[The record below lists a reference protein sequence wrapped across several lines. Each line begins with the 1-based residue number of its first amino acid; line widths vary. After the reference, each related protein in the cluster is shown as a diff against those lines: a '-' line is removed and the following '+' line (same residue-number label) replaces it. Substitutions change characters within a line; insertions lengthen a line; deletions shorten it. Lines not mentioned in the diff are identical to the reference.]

1 MNWRNKLMK
10 KRILGVALAGALAFS
25 AIAGSIAT
33 VSAAD
38 APPNPYRL
46 PEYTPTAGVETRKV
60 MFAMP
65 GSWTGEEG
73 STTRQTWEKY
83 GSTAGLYWWGCN
95 DNPDDYPE
103 AKKHG
108 WPVCKMKKEDSNIPN
123 LFSTLASRTAP
134 NMIFNNFIDGG
145 MDTSYPEYNT
155 SQQTKDLQI
164 EWFGQG
170 DSDYYPLEFWDY
182 LYNNYYEDFCD
193 DPNYQIEEF
202 GDYAKNFFFDEL
214 DDSIYQYVDN
224 MVYVVDF
231 DTSRMAIS
239 PVSGKGGF
247 DGAFYF
253 YYGNGEFGIWP
264 TREMCIEKEGLTVDE
279 DGKIV
284 YEGTKKNAETG
295 EDEAFTETV
304 DEKTGFILRE
314 HTDAYDKKTKK
325 NFVVFGNFT
334 GKYWSDTAAPEMP
347 TVEPTSAAAD
357 TTTVPAPDNN
367 DATSDPGKPS
377 SSGTGSNDSNGS
389 IATGDY
395 SAAAIFGVFAIAGLG
410 VFYFVRKRR
419 SSK

>member
-38 APPNPYRL
+38 APPNPNRL
-46 PEYTPTAGVETRKV
+46 PEYTPSEGVETRTV

-83 GSTAGLYWWGCN
+83 GSAAGLYWWGGD
-95 DNPDDYPE
+95 DNPDE
-103 AKKHG
+103 APAAAGHG
-108 WPVCKMKKEDSNIPN
+108 WPGWKMKKVSEGDIAN
-123 LFSTLASRTAP
+123 LYSTLASRKAP
-134 NMIFNNFIDGG
+134 NMIFSNFIDGG

-155 SQQTKDLQI
+155 SQQTKDLQV
-164 EWFGQG
+164 EWFEEGT
-170 DSDYYPLEFWDY
+170 SDYYPKEFWDY
-182 LYNNYYEDFCD
+182 LYDNYLEDFD
-193 DPNYQIEEF
+193 EDPNYQITEF
-202 GDYAKNFFFDEL
+202 GNYAKNFFCEDSNICHYI
-214 DDSIYQYVDN
+214 DD

-264 TREMCIEKEGLTVDE
+264 TREMCIEKEGLTVDA

-314 HTDAYDKKTKK
+314 HTDAYDTKTKR

-357 TTTVPAPDNN
+357 TTTVPAADNN
-367 DATSDPGKPS
+367 DATSAQGEKS
-377 SSGTGSNDSNGS
+377 SSGTGSNNSNGS

>member
-1 MNWRNKLMK
+1 MK

-46 PEYTPTAGVETRKV
+46 PEYTPSAGVETRTV

-83 GSTAGLYWWGCN
+83 GSTAGLYWWGGD
-95 DNPDDYPE
+95 DNPDDYP
-103 AKKHG
+103 AANTHG
-108 WPVCKMKKEDSNIPN
+108 WPGWKMKKVSEGDIAN
-123 LFSTLASRTAP
+123 LYSTLASRTAP

-155 SQQTKDLQI
+155 SQQTKDLQV
-164 EWFGQG
+164 EWFEEGT
-170 DSDYYPLEFWDY
+170 SDYYPKEFWNY
-182 LYNNYYEDFCD
+182 LYDNYLEDFD
-193 DPNYQIEEF
+193 EDPNYQITEF
-202 GDYAKNFFFDEL
+202 GNYAKNFFCEDSNICHYI
-214 DDSIYQYVDN
+214 DD

-264 TREMCIEKEGLTVDE
+264 TREMCIEKEGLTVDA

-314 HTDAYDKKTKK
+314 HTDAFDTTVKR

-357 TTTVPAPDNN
+357 TTTVPAADNN
-367 DATSDPGKPS
+367 DATSAQGEKS

>member
-1 MNWRNKLMK
+1 MK

-33 VSAAD
+33 ASAAD
-38 APPNPYRL
+38 AAPPNPNRL
-46 PEYTPTAGVETRKV
+46 PEYTPSAGVETRTV

-65 GSWTGEEG
+65 GSWIGEEG

-83 GSTAGLYWWGCN
+83 GSAAGLYWWGGE
-95 DNPDDYPE
+95 DNPDE
-103 AKKHG
+103 APAAAGHG
-108 WPVCKMKKEDSNIPN
+108 WPGWKMKKVSEGDIAN
-123 LFSTLASRTAP
+123 LYSTLASRKAP
-134 NMIFNNFIDGG
+134 NMIFSNFIDGG

-155 SQQTKDLQI
+155 SQQTEDLQV
-164 EWFGQG
+164 EWFGEG
-170 DSDYYPLEFWDY
+170 DSDYYPKEFWDY
-182 LYNNYYEDFCD
+182 LYNNYEEDFLD

-202 GDYAKNFFFDEL
+202 GDYAKNFFY
-214 DDSIYQYVDN
+214 DDVDSSIYQYIDN
-224 MVYVVDF
+224 MVFVTDYHIDPNKV
-231 DTSRMAIS
+231 S
-239 PVSGKGGF
+239 PVSGKAGF
-247 DGAFYF
+247 PGAFYF

-264 TREMCIEKEGLTVDE
+264 TREMCIEKEGLTVDA

-295 EDEAFTETV
+295 EDEAFKETV
-304 DEKTGFILRE
+304 DETNGFILRN
-314 HTDAYDKKTKK
+314 HTDAYYTDKTRD
-325 NFVVFGNFT
+325 FVVFGNFT

-347 TVEPTSAAAD
+347 TVEPTTAAATS
-357 TTTVPAPDNN
+357 TTTVPAADNN
-367 DATSDPGKPS
+367 DATSAQGEQS
-377 SSGTGSNDSNGS
+377 SSGSGSNNSNGS

>member
-1 MNWRNKLMK
+1 
-10 KRILGVALAGALAFS
+10 
-25 AIAGSIAT
+25 
-33 VSAAD
+33 
-38 APPNPYRL
+38 
-46 PEYTPTAGVETRKV
+46 
-60 MFAMP
+60 
-65 GSWTGEEG
+65 
-73 STTRQTWEKY
+73 
-83 GSTAGLYWWGCN
+83 
-95 DNPDDYPE
+95 
-103 AKKHG
+103 
-108 WPVCKMKKEDSNIPN
+108 
-123 LFSTLASRTAP
+123 
-134 NMIFNNFIDGG
+134 MIFSNFIDGG

-155 SQQTKDLQI
+155 SQQTKDLQV
-164 EWFGQG
+164 EYFGQG
-170 DSDYYPLEFWDY
+170 DSDYYPKEFWDY
-182 LYNNYYEDFCD
+182 LYDNYYEDFCD
-193 DPNYQIEEF
+193 DPNYQITEF
-202 GDYAKNFFFDEL
+202 GDYAKNFFFEEL

-264 TREMCIEKEGLTVDE
+264 TREMCIEKEGLTVDA

-357 TTTVPAPDNN
+357 TTTVPAADNN
-367 DATSDPGKPS
+367 DATSAQGEKS

>member
-1 MNWRNKLMK
+1 MK

-38 APPNPYRL
+38 AAPPNPNRL
-46 PEYTPTAGVETRKV
+46 PEYTPSAGVETRTV

-65 GSWTGEEG
+65 GSWIGEEG

-83 GSTAGLYWWGCN
+83 GSAAGLYWWGGE
-95 DNPDDYPE
+95 DNPDE
-103 AKKHG
+103 APAANTHG
-108 WPVCKMKKEDSNIPN
+108 WPGWKMKKVSEGEIEN
-123 LFSTLASRTAP
+123 LYSTLASRKAP
-134 NMIFNNFIDGG
+134 NMIFSNFIDGG

-155 SQQTKDLQI
+155 SQQTEDLQV
-164 EWFGQG
+164 EWFGEG
-170 DSDYYPLEFWDY
+170 DSDYYPKEFWDY
-182 LYNNYYEDFCD
+182 LYNNYEEDFLD

-202 GDYAKNFFFDEL
+202 GDYAKNFFY
-214 DDSIYQYVDN
+214 DDVDSSIYQYIDN
-224 MVYVVDF
+224 MVFVTDYHIDPNKV
-231 DTSRMAIS
+231 S
-239 PVSGKGGF
+239 PVSGKAGF
-247 DGAFYF
+247 PGAFYF

-264 TREMCIEKEGLTVDE
+264 TREMCIEKEGLTVDA

-295 EDEAFTETV
+295 EDEAFKETV
-304 DEKTGFILRE
+304 DETNGFILRN
-314 HTDAYDKKTKK
+314 HTDAYYTDKTRD
-325 NFVVFGNFT
+325 FVVFGNFT

-357 TTTVPAPDNN
+357 TTTVPAADNN
-367 DATSDPGKPS
+367 DATSAQGEQS
-377 SSGTGSNDSNGS
+377 SSGTGSNNSNGS

>member
-1 MNWRNKLMK
+1 MK

-25 AIAGSIAT
+25 AIACSIAT

-38 APPNPYRL
+38 APPNPNRL
-46 PEYTPTAGVETRKV
+46 PEYTPSAGVETRTV

-83 GSTAGLYWWGCN
+83 GSAAGLYWWGGD
-95 DNPDDYPE
+95 DNPDE
-103 AKKHG
+103 APAAAGHG
-108 WPVCKMKKEDSNIPN
+108 WPGWKMKKVSEGDIAN
-123 LFSTLASRTAP
+123 LYSTLASRKAP
-134 NMIFNNFIDGG
+134 NMIFSNFIDGG

-155 SQQTKDLQI
+155 SQQTKDLQV

-182 LYNNYYEDFCD
+182 LYNNYYEDFLD

-264 TREMCIEKEGLTVDE
+264 TREMCIEKEGLTVDA

-357 TTTVPAPDNN
+357 TTTVPAADNN
-367 DATSDPGKPS
+367 DATSAQGEKS
-377 SSGTGSNDSNGS
+377 SSGTGSNNSNGS

>member
-1 MNWRNKLMK
+1 MK

-38 APPNPYRL
+38 APPNPNRL
-46 PEYTPTAGVETRKV
+46 PEYTPSAGVETRTV

-65 GSWTGEEG
+65 GSWTGEAG

-83 GSTAGLYWWGCN
+83 GSAAGLYWWGGD
-95 DNPDDYPE
+95 DNPDE
-103 AKKHG
+103 APAAAGHG
-108 WPVCKMKKEDSNIPN
+108 WPGWKMKKVSEGDIAN
-123 LFSTLASRTAP
+123 LYSTLASRKAP
-134 NMIFNNFIDGG
+134 NMIFSNFIDGG

-155 SQQTKDLQI
+155 SQQTKDLQV
-164 EWFGQG
+164 EYFGQG
-170 DSDYYPLEFWDY
+170 DSDYYPKEFWDY
-182 LYNNYYEDFCD
+182 LYDNYYEDFCD
-193 DPNYQIEEF
+193 DPNYQITEF
-202 GDYAKNFFFDEL
+202 GDYAKNFFFEEL

-231 DTSRMAIS
+231 DTTRMAIS

-264 TREMCIEKEGLTVDE
+264 TREMCIEKEGLTVDA

-314 HTDAYDKKTKK
+314 HTDAYDTKTKR

-357 TTTVPAPDNN
+357 TTTVPAADNN
-367 DATSDPGKPS
+367 DATSAQGEKS
-377 SSGTGSNDSNGS
+377 SSGTGSNNSNGS

>member
-38 APPNPYRL
+38 APPNPNRL
-46 PEYTPTAGVETRKV
+46 PEYTPSAGVETRTV

-73 STTRQTWEKY
+73 STTRETWEKY
-83 GSTAGLYWWGCN
+83 GSSAGLYWWGGE
-95 DNPDDYPE
+95 DNPDE
-103 AKKHG
+103 APAANKHG
-108 WPVCKMKKEDSNIPN
+108 WPGWKMKKVSEGDIAN
-123 LFSTLASRTAP
+123 LYSTLASRKAP
-134 NMIFNNFIDGG
+134 NMIFSNFIDGG

-155 SQQTKDLQI
+155 SQQTKDLQV
-164 EWFGQG
+164 EWFEEGT
-170 DSDYYPLEFWDY
+170 SDYYPKEFWDY
-182 LYNNYYEDFCD
+182 LYDNYLEDFD
-193 DPNYQIEEF
+193 EDPNYQVTEF
-202 GDYAKNFFFDEL
+202 GNYAKNFFCEDSNICHYI
-214 DDSIYQYVDN
+214 DD

-264 TREMCIEKEGLTVDE
+264 TREMCIEKEGLTVDA

-314 HTDAYDKKTKK
+314 HTDAYDTKTKR

-357 TTTVPAPDNN
+357 TTTVPAADNN
-367 DATSDPGKPS
+367 DATSAQGEKS
-377 SSGTGSNDSNGS
+377 SSGTGSNNSNGS

>member
-1 MNWRNKLMK
+1 MK

-38 APPNPYRL
+38 APPNPNRL
-46 PEYTPTAGVETRKV
+46 PEYTPSAGVETRTV

-83 GSTAGLYWWGCN
+83 GSAAGLYWWGGE
-95 DNPDDYPE
+95 DNPDE
-103 AKKHG
+103 APAAAGHG
-108 WPVCKMKKEDSNIPN
+108 WPGWKMKKVSEGDIAN
-123 LFSTLASRTAP
+123 LYSTLASRKAP
-134 NMIFNNFIDGG
+134 NMIFSNFIDGG

-155 SQQTKDLQI
+155 SQQTKDLQV

-182 LYNNYYEDFCD
+182 LYNNYYEDFLD

-202 GDYAKNFFFDEL
+202 GDYAKNFFFVDL
-214 DDSIYQYVDN
+214 DDSIYQYIDN

-264 TREMCIEKEGLTVDE
+264 TREMCIEKEGLTVDA

-357 TTTVPAPDNN
+357 TTTIPAPDNN
-367 DATSDPGKPS
+367 NATSAQDPQS

>member
-1 MNWRNKLMK
+1 MK

-38 APPNPYRL
+38 AAPPDPYRL
-46 PEYTPTAGVETRKV
+46 PEYTPSAGVETRKV

-73 STTRQTWEKY
+73 STTRETWEKY
-83 GSTAGLYWWGCN
+83 GSSAGLYWWGGE
-95 DNPDDYPE
+95 DNPDE
-103 AKKHG
+103 AGSHG
-108 WPVCKMKKEDSNIPN
+108 WPGWKMKKEDSNIPN
-123 LFSTLASRTAP
+123 LYSTLASRKAP
-134 NMIFNNFIDGG
+134 NMIFSNFIDGG

-164 EWFGQG
+164 EYFGQG
-170 DSDYYPLEFWDY
+170 DSDYYPKEFWDY
-182 LYNNYYEDFCD
+182 LYNNYEEDFLD

-202 GDYAKNFFFDEL
+202 GDYAKNFFY
-214 DDSIYQYVDN
+214 DDVDSSIYQYIDN
-224 MVYVVDF
+224 MVFVTDYHIDPNKV
-231 DTSRMAIS
+231 S
-239 PVSGKGGF
+239 PVSGKAGF
-247 DGAFYF
+247 PGAFYF

-264 TREMCIEKEGLTVDE
+264 TREMCIEKEGLTVDA

-295 EDEAFTETV
+295 EDEAFKETV
-304 DEKTGFILRE
+304 DETNGFILRN
-314 HTDAYDKKTKK
+314 HTDAYYTDKTRD
-325 NFVVFGNFT
+325 FVVFGNFT

-357 TTTVPAPDNN
+357 TTTVPAADNN
-367 DATSDPGKPS
+367 DATSAQGEKS